1 MPRPLYRRMPLWE
14 LENVA
19 DSWDPSG
26 RNSAGQWS
34 ATLSRATAAGS
45 GRYPRSGVL
54 AMLVL
59 ITAIFAEVAGSA
71 ASFQAQEAATALGT
85 QLQQLIDQPK
95 WESALWGVHIVS
107 LKDGKVL
114 FSSNARKR
122 FLPASNMKLLI
133 GAAALDA
140 FGADF
145 RFETPVYGE
154 GIIDAQGRLLGN
166 LVIAGRGDPNLEGR
180 TYNPQHEE
188 LMQQD
193 IPGFMA
199 QIAGQLADRG
209 VKSIVGDVVSDETL
223 FLHEPHDPSWALEN
237 VLWSY
242 SAPVNSLAAAE
253 NWFQLEVLPG
263 ETEGSAAFLRPVPVE
278 SGLVLVNQVKTTS
291 QGREAWMGVDL
302 SPEGSHVTLRGE
314 IPLRHAGL
322 KYNLAVRDAGVFA
335 ARLLKLALAQ
345 RGIAVTGEVK
355 TRQLSP
361 LEILEQ
367 GKPSLDAAK
376 RLQSA
381 HREEQKLANIRTQPL
396 SESLKVMLKTS
407 NNLYAE
413 MMLRN
418 LGAHATGLGSVDTG
432 VAALEKFLEK
442 TGNSKN
448 SVSLNDGSGLS
459 RKNLIT
465 PESVVRVLQYMD
477 QHLHRDVFLDMLP
490 VAGRDG
496 TLRNRM
502 KKGPAF
508 EHVFAKTGSI
518 DFVSTLSGFAI
529 AKNGERLA
537 FSIMVNNSNATS
549 REVREAIDMI
559 CEWMTR

>member
-1 MPRPLYRRMPLWE
+1 MIASGDGPGRESARR
-14 LENVA
+14 
-19 DSWDPSG
+19 
-26 RNSAGQWS
+26 WS
-34 ATLSRATAAGS
+34 ATLSGATAAGS
-45 GRYPRSGVL
+45 NRRSRSGVL

-59 ITAIFAEVAGSA
+59 ITAIFVGLVGSA
-71 ASFQAQEAATALGT
+71 TPFQAQDEATTLGT

-180 TYNPQHEE
+180 TYHPQHEE

-193 IPGFMA
+193 IPDFMA

-302 SPEGSHVTLRGE
+302 NPEGSHVTLRGE

-335 ARLLKLALAQ
+335 GRLLKLALAQ

-477 QHLHRDVFLDMLP
+477 QHPHRDVFLDMLP

-529 AKNGERLA
+529 AKSGERLA

-559 CEWMTR
+559 CEWMTQ

>member
-1 MPRPLYRRMPLWE
+1 MPLWE
-14 LENVA
+14 LENVP
-19 DSWDPSG
+19 DSWDSPG
-26 RNSAGQWS
+26 RDSARRWG
-34 ATLSRATAAGS
+34 ATRSLATAAG
-45 GRYPRSGVL
+45 GHGHGRSGVL
-54 AMLVL
+54 AIL
-59 ITAIFAEVAGSA
+59 ILISAIFLEVAGSA
-71 ASFQAQEAATALGT
+71 TSCQAQDAATTLST
-85 QLQQLIDQPK
+85 ELQQLIDQPK

-154 GIIDAQGRLLGN
+154 GTINAQGRLLGN

-180 TYNPQHEE
+180 IYDPQHEE

-209 VKSIVGDVVSDETL
+209 LKSIVGDVVSDETL

-242 SAPVNSLAAAE
+242 SAPVSSLAAAE

-263 ETEGSAAFLRPVPVE
+263 ETEGSAAFLRPVPVD

-291 QGREAWMGVDL
+291 HGREAWMGVDL
-302 SPEGSHVTLRGE
+302 NPEGSHVTLRGE

-335 ARLLKLALAQ
+335 GRLFKLALAQ

-355 TRQLSP
+355 TRQLSA

-367 GKPSLDAAK
+367 GKSSLDAAK
-376 RLQSA
+376 HLQ
-381 HREEQKLANIRTQPL
+381 T
-396 SESLKVMLKTS
+396 
-407 NNLYAE
+407 
-413 MMLRN
+413 
-418 LGAHATGLGSVDTG
+418 
-432 VAALEKFLEK
+432 
-442 TGNSKN
+442 
-448 SVSLNDGSGLS
+448 
-459 RKNLIT
+459 RK
-465 PESVVRVLQYMD
+465 
-477 QHLHRDVFLDMLP
+477 
-490 VAGRDG
+490 
-496 TLRNRM
+496 
-502 KKGPAF
+502 
-508 EHVFAKTGSI
+508 
-518 DFVSTLSGFAI
+518 
-529 AKNGERLA
+529 
-537 FSIMVNNSNATS
+537 
-549 REVREAIDMI
+549 
-559 CEWMTR
+559 W

>member
-1 MPRPLYRRMPLWE
+1 MPLWE

-19 DSWDPSG
+19 DSWDRPG
-26 RNSAGQWS
+26 RDSARGWS
-34 ATLSRATAAGS
+34 ATLSLAADS
-45 GRYPRSGVL
+45 ARHGRSNAL

-59 ITAIFAEVAGSA
+59 ITAIFVEIAGSA
-71 ASFQAQEAATALGT
+71 TSFQAQATPLDAE
-85 QLQQLIDQPK
+85 LQQLIGQPK

-133 GAAALDA
+133 AAAALDA

-154 GIIDAQGRLLGN
+154 GTVDAHGRLLGN

-180 TYNPQHEE
+180 IYDPQHEE

-193 IPGFMA
+193 IPGFMT
-199 QIAGQLADRG
+199 QIAGQLVDRG

-237 VLWSY
+237 MLWSY

-263 ETEGSAAFLRPVPVE
+263 ETEESAAFLRPVPVD
-278 SGLVLVNQVKTTS
+278 SGLVLVNQVKTTRP
-291 QGREAWMGVDL
+291 GREAWIGVDL
-302 SPEGSHVTLRGE
+302 NPEGTHVTLRGE

-322 KYNLAVRDAGVFA
+322 KYSLAVRDAGVFA
-335 ARLLKLALAQ
+335 GQLLKLALAQ
-345 RGIAVTGEVK
+345 RGIAVTGEIK

-367 GKPSLDAAK
+367 GKPSIDAAK
-376 RLQSA
+376 RLQSV
-381 HREEQKLANIRTQPL
+381 HREEHKLANVRTQLL
-396 SESLKVMLKTS
+396 SESLKIMMKTS

-413 MMLRN
+413 TMLRN
-418 LGAHATGLGSVDTG
+418 LGARATGLGSVDTG

-442 TGNSKN
+442 TGNPKN

-465 PESVVRVLQYMD
+465 PESVVRVLQHMD

-502 KKGPAF
+502 KKGQAL
-508 EHVFAKTGSI
+508 EHIFAKTGSI
-518 DFVSTLSGFAI
+518 DFVNTLSGFAM

-559 CEWMTR
+559 CEFMTR

>member
-1 MPRPLYRRMPLWE
+1 MIASGDGPGRESARR
-14 LENVA
+14 
-19 DSWDPSG
+19 
-26 RNSAGQWS
+26 WS
-34 ATLSRATAAGS
+34 ATLSGATAAGS
-45 GRYPRSGVL
+45 RRRSRSGVL
-54 AMLVL
+54 AMLAL
-59 ITAIFAEVAGSA
+59 ITAIFVGLVGSA
-71 ASFQAQEAATALGT
+71 TPFQAQDEATTLGT

-209 VKSIVGDVVSDETL
+209 VKSIVGDLVSDETL

-242 SAPVNSLAAAE
+242 SGPVNSLAAAE

-302 SPEGSHVTLRGE
+302 NPEGSHVTLRGE
-314 IPLRHAGL
+314 IPLGHAGL
-322 KYNLAVRDAGVFA
+322 KYNLAVRDAGVFGG
-335 ARLLKLALAQ
+335 RLLKLALAQ

-376 RLQSA
+376 RLQTA

-465 PESVVRVLQYMD
+465 PESLVRVLQYMD
-477 QHLHRDVFLDMLP
+477 QHPHRDVFLDMLP

-549 REVREAIDMI
+549 REVREAIDRI

>member
-1 MPRPLYRRMPLWE
+1 MPLWE

-19 DSWDPSG
+19 DSWDNPG
-26 RNSAGQWS
+26 RESARRWR
-34 ATLSRATAAGS
+34 ATLSRATADDSNRHG
-45 GRYPRSGVL
+45 RSGVL

-59 ITAIFAEVAGSA
+59 ITAIFVEVAGSA
-71 ASFQAQEAATALGT
+71 TSFQAQEAATTLGT

-154 GIIDAQGRLLGN
+154 GTINAQGRLLGN

-180 TYNPQHEE
+180 IYDPQHEE

-193 IPGFMA
+193 IPGVMVH
-199 QIAGQLADRG
+199 IAGQLADRG
-209 VKSIVGDVVSDETL
+209 LKSIVGDVVSDETL

-242 SAPVNSLAAAE
+242 SAPVSPLAAAE

-263 ETEGSAAFLRPVPVE
+263 ETEGSAAFLRPVPVD

-291 QGREAWMGVDL
+291 HGREAWMGVDL
-302 SPEGSHVTLRGE
+302 NPEGSHVTLRGE

-335 ARLLKLALAQ
+335 GRLLKLALAQ
-345 RGIAVTGEVK
+345 RGIAITGEVK
-355 TRQLSP
+355 TRQLSA

-367 GKPSLDAAK
+367 GKSSLDAAK

-381 HREEQKLANIRTQPL
+381 YREEQKLASVRTQPL
-396 SESLKVMLKTS
+396 SESLKVMMKTS

-418 LGAHATGLGSVDTG
+418 LGAQTTGLGSVATG
-432 VAALEKFLEK
+432 VSALERFLEK

-477 QHLHRDVFLDMLP
+477 QHSHRDVFLDSLP

-496 TLRNRM
+496 TLKSRM

-518 DFVSTLSGFAI
+518 DFVNTLSGFAM
-529 AKNGERLA
+529 AKSGDRLA

-549 REVREAIDMI
+549 REVREAIDTI

>member
-1 MPRPLYRRMPLWE
+1 MPLWE

-19 DSWDPSG
+19 DSWDHPG
-26 RNSAGQWS
+26 RDSARRWR
-34 ATLSRATAAGS
+34 ATLSWATADDSNRHG
-45 GRYPRSGVL
+45 RSGVL

-59 ITAIFAEVAGSA
+59 ITAIFVEVAGSTT
-71 ASFQAQEAATALGT
+71 SFQAQEAATTFGT

-140 FGADF
+140 FGAEF

-154 GIIDAQGRLLGN
+154 GTINAQGRLLGN

-180 TYNPQHEE
+180 IYDPQHEE

-193 IPGFMA
+193 IPVFMT

-209 VKSIVGDVVSDETL
+209 FKSIVGDVVSDETL

-242 SAPVNSLAAAE
+242 SAPVSSLAAAE

-263 ETEGSAAFLRPVPVE
+263 ETEGSAAFLRPVPVD

-291 QGREAWMGVDL
+291 HGREAWMGVDL
-302 SPEGSHVTLRGE
+302 NPEGSHVTLRGE

-335 ARLLKLALAQ
+335 GRLLKLALAQ
-345 RGIAVTGEVK
+345 GGIAVTGEVK
-355 TRQLSP
+355 TRQLSA

-367 GKPSLDAAK
+367 GKSSLDVAK

-381 HREEQKLANIRTQPL
+381 YREEQKLASVRTQPL
-396 SESLKVMLKTS
+396 SESLKVMMKTS

-418 LGAHATGLGSVDTG
+418 LGAQTTGLGSVTTG
-432 VAALEKFLEK
+432 VSALERFLEK

-477 QHLHRDVFLDMLP
+477 QHSHRDVFLDSLP

-496 TLRNRM
+496 TLKSRM

-508 EHVFAKTGSI
+508 EHIFAKTGSI
-518 DFVSTLSGFAI
+518 DFVNTLSGFAM
-529 AKNGERLA
+529 AKSGDRLA

-549 REVREAIDMI
+549 REVREAIDTI
-559 CEWMTR
+559 CEWMTW

>member
-1 MPRPLYRRMPLWE
+1 MECDLSSRQLLLTGTGMAVRVCWQH
-14 LENVA
+14 
-19 DSWDPSG
+19 
-26 RNSAGQWS
+26 AGLDHRDFRGLVGS
-34 ATLSRATAAGS
+34 AT
-45 GRYPRSGVL
+45 P
-54 AMLVL
+54 
-59 ITAIFAEVAGSA
+59 
-71 ASFQAQEAATALGT
+71 FQAQDAATTLGT

-154 GIIDAQGRLLGN
+154 GSIDAHGRLLGN

-180 TYNPQHEE
+180 IYDPQHEE

-193 IPGFMA
+193 IPVFMT

-237 VLWSY
+237 MLWSY
-242 SAPVNSLAAAE
+242 SAPVSSLAAAE

-278 SGLVLVNQVKTTS
+278 SGLVLVNQVKTIS
-291 QGREAWMGVDL
+291 QGREAWMGIDL
-302 SPEGSHVTLRGE
+302 NQEGSHVTVRGE

-335 ARLLKLALAQ
+335 GQLLKLALAQ

-355 TRQLSP
+355 TRQLSA

-376 RLQSA
+376 RLQSV
-381 HREEQKLANIRTQPL
+381 HREEHKLASVRTQPL
-396 SESLKVMLKTS
+396 SESLKIMMKTS

-418 LGAHATGLGSVDTG
+418 LGARDDWLG
-432 VAALEKFLEK
+432 F
-442 TGNSKN
+442 
-448 SVSLNDGSGLS
+448 
-459 RKNLIT
+459 R
-465 PESVVRVLQYMD
+465 R
-477 QHLHRDVFLDMLP
+477 HR
-490 VAGRDG
+490 GRG
-496 TLRNRM
+496 T
-502 KKGPAF
+502 
-508 EHVFAKTGSI
+508 
-518 DFVSTLSGFAI
+518 
-529 AKNGERLA
+529 
-537 FSIMVNNSNATS
+537 
-549 REVREAIDMI
+549 
-559 CEWMTR
+559 

>member
-1 MPRPLYRRMPLWE
+1 
-14 LENVA
+14 
-19 DSWDPSG
+19 
-26 RNSAGQWS
+26 
-34 ATLSRATAAGS
+34 
-45 GRYPRSGVL
+45 
-54 AMLVL
+54 
-59 ITAIFAEVAGSA
+59 
-71 ASFQAQEAATALGT
+71 
-85 QLQQLIDQPK
+85 
-95 WESALWGVHIVS
+95 
-107 LKDGKVL
+107 
-114 FSSNARKR
+114 
-122 FLPASNMKLLI
+122 MKLLI

-154 GIIDAQGRLLGN
+154 GTIDAHGRLLGS

-180 TYNPQHEE
+180 IYDPQHEE
-188 LMQQD
+188 LIQRD

-199 QIAGQLADRG
+199 QITGQLVDRG

-237 VLWSY
+237 MLWSY
-242 SAPVNSLAAAE
+242 GAPVNSLAAAE

-263 ETEGSAAFLRPVPVE
+263 ETEGSAAFLRPVPAE
-278 SGLVLVNQVKTTS
+278 SGLVLVNHVKTTS
-291 QGREAWMGVDL
+291 QRREAWMGVDL
-302 SPEGSHVTLRGE
+302 NQEGSHVTLRGE

-322 KYNLAVRDAGVFA
+322 KYNLAVRDAGIFA
-335 ARLLKLALAQ
+335 GRLLKLALAQ
-345 RGIAVTGEVK
+345 RDIAVTGEVR
-355 TRQLSP
+355 TRRVSA

-376 RLQSA
+376 RLQSS
-381 HREEQKLANIRTQPL
+381 HREEDRLASVRTQPL
-396 SESLKVMLKTS
+396 SESLKVMMKTS

-418 LGAHATGLGSVDTG
+418 LGARATGLGSVDTG
-432 VAALEKFLEK
+432 VAALETFLEK
-442 TGNSKN
+442 TGVSKN

-477 QHLHRDVFLDMLP
+477 QHTHRDVFLDMLP

-502 KKGPAF
+502 KKGTAF
-508 EHVFAKTGSI
+508 EHIFAKTGTI
-518 DFVSTLSGFAI
+518 EFVSTLSGFAI
-529 AKNGERLA
+529 AKSGERLA
-537 FSIMVNNSNATS
+537 FSIMVNNSNATP
-549 REVREAIDMI
+549 REVREAIDTI
-559 CEWMTR
+559 CDWMTR